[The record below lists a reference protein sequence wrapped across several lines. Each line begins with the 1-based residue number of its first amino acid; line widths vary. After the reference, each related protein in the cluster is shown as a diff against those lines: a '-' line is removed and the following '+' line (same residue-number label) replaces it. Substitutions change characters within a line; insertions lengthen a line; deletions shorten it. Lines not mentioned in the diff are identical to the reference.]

1 MPIRYHRKLSPID
14 FFWELVEAS
23 TIDDVVELS
32 RDFDRRALELRQI
45 GRHENIREVLTHL
58 ETALAANEL
67 FNDWS
72 MTAKRAAIL
81 EAIRSA
87 RQ

>member
-14 FFWELVEAS
+14 FFWGLVEAS

-32 RDFDRRALELRQI
+32 RDFDRRALELRQL
-45 GRHENIREVLTHL
+45 GRVEDIREVLTHL
-58 ETALAANEL
+58 GLALDANDL

-72 MTAKRAAIL
+72 MTAKRNAIQRAL
-81 EAIRSA
+81 SAA